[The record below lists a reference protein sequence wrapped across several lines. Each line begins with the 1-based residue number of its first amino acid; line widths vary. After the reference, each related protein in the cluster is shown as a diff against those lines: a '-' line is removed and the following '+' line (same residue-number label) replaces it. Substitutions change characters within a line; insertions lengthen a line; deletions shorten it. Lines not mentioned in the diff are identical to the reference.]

1 MGYFNLK
8 TCTKVQSQEEM
19 FYCVG
24 MKPRAKITIEMKY
37 IHRLFISF
45 AVVFG
50 LLFGYGSAL
59 AETCLCLA
67 HSAQQQ
73 EHACCQKAKPSHHQE
88 GVRQQKIQTKK
99 ACVCAGEF
107 ESQLL
112 SSVTSNAQ
120 KHFPVLLGMIALLV
134 SLLPLAASRQKPLW
148 LRRIFYPDK
157 TRLYLEKQALLL

>member
-1 MGYFNLK
+1 MIK
-8 TCTKVQSQEEM
+8 
-19 FYCVG
+19 
-24 MKPRAKITIEMKY
+24 MKH
-37 IHRLFISF
+37 IHRLFIAF

-59 AETCLCLA
+59 AKTCLCLA
-67 HSAQQQ
+67 HSAQPR
-73 EHACCQKAKPSHHQE
+73 EHACCQKAQPCHQE

-99 ACVCAGEF
+99 ACVCAAESK
-107 ESQLL
+107 SQLYN
-112 SSVTSNAQ
+112 SVLSNAQ
-120 KHFPVLLGMIALLV
+120 KHFPILLGLITLLV